1 MDRKNPSSTSAD
13 LRDDLPADA
22 VDMDEDAR
30 GSRAAIVGAS
40 LIAVAVLLLPIII
53 KFTAVKP
60 PADPLGSSSP
70 ASTQSAP
77 PTTVRKPL
85 TVVNKKTPISVV
97 PSTAPSTAP
106 TTVPVPVVRPL
117 TPRRVTQTPASV
129 ARAPVTQPPTTQPLS
144 VAVPVAPTTQPTT
157 NTIAVPVNPTN
168 PSGP

>member
-22 VDMDEDAR
+22 ADMDEDAR
-30 GSRAAIVGAS
+30 GSRAVIVGAS

-60 PADPLGSSSP
+60 PAEPLGSSSP
-70 ASTQSAP
+70 AVTSSAP

-85 TVVNKKTPISVV
+85 TVVKKTPVSVV
-97 PSTAPSTAP
+97 PATAPTTAP

-117 TPRRVTQTPASV
+117 TPPRRVTQTPAST
-129 ARAPVTQPPTTQPLS
+129 ARVPVTQPPTTPLS
-144 VAVPVAPTTQPTT
+144 VAVPVAPTTQPTS